1 MAGAGRRRGDA
12 RRAGEVARTRLL
24 RANCTKSEAT
34 ASPSEDEGPC
44 RAKSRQR
51 GYAVLAPLERAPR
64 LRSGIRSI
72 EFILGDLCQLTTP
85 KQTPPYPRQSSITR
99 PIPDCTGNVS
109 APPPAA
115 SSAKRPRLKAMRSRP
130 GSRLGR
136 FVLPPAK
143 ATARAPAA
151 ARPRALP

>member
-1 MAGAGRRRGDA
+1 MGNVGRRRA
-12 RRAGEVARTRLL
+12 RCKFSLSYLAWRA
-24 RANCTKSEAT
+24 ANLES

-85 KQTPPYPRQSSITR
+85 KPTPPYPRQSSITR
-99 PIPDCTGNVS
+99 PISDCKIGR
-109 APPPAA
+109 A
-115 SSAKRPRLKAMRSRP
+115 SCRER
-130 GSRLGR
+130 
-136 FVLPPAK
+136 VCHYC
-143 ATARAPAA
+143 
-151 ARPRALP
+151 